1 MLPTLAMLRRME
13 GKHIHSLFRGGTLT
27 CLTSTK
33 GGAGGA
39 TTTVSTLPQL
49 SAAAS
54 ASGAAVIVVQGAISG
69 AAKVQ
74 VTSDKTIVGKAGSC
88 MSIFI
93 RPQPRAPCL
102 EDTLTSTSP
111 YRHWPHNQWTNKRN
125 R

>member
-1 MLPTLAMLRRME
+1 MPHRME
-13 GKHIHSLFRGGTLT
+13 GKTITHSFIESGTLNDK
-27 CLTSTK
+27 LSTK

-54 ASGAAVIVVQGAISG
+54 AKGARVIVVQGALSG

-88 MSIFI
+88 TSI
-93 RPQPRAPCL
+93 PRAYPAL
-102 EDTLTSTSP
+102 SVPFVVTHLLTSASSD
-111 YRHWPHNQWTNKRN
+111 RHWPDN
-125 R
+125 

>member
-1 MLPTLAMLRRME
+1 MLAMLHRTE
-13 GKHIHSLFRGGTLT
+13 GKIITQALLECGTLRYVI
-27 CLTSTK
+27 STK

-54 ASGAAVIVVQGAISG
+54 AEGARVIIVQGAISG

-88 MSIFI
+88 MST
-93 RPQPRAPCL
+93 PRAYPASSVPYPTTNL
-102 EDTLTSTSP
+102 LTSASSDG
-111 YRHWPHNQWTNKRN
+111 HWPDN
-125 R
+125 

>member
-1 MLPTLAMLRRME
+1 MTL
-13 GKHIHSLFRGGTLT
+13 K

-54 ASGAAVIVVQGAISG
+54 AEGARVIVVQGAISG

-88 MSIFI
+88 MSIQHLSSTCGDDRVDACANI
-93 RPQPRAPCL
+93 SQPSRALALP
-102 EDTLTSTSP
+102 SMA
-111 YRHWPHNQWTNKRN
+111 KRM
-125 R
+125 

>member
-1 MLPTLAMLRRME
+1 MLRRME
-13 GKHIHSLFRGGTLT
+13 GKGTETLHVGDMT
-27 CLTSTK
+27 LKCLTSTK

-54 ASGAAVIVVQGAISG
+54 AEGARVIVVQGAISG

-88 MSIFI
+88 MSI
-93 RPQPRAPCL
+93 P
-102 EDTLTSTSP
+102 
-111 YRHWPHNQWTNKRN
+111 
-125 R
+125 